1 MEVINS
7 NLGVKQW
14 VKVNKNHSVGFVPTM
29 GALHKGHLSLAQ
41 KAKSS
46 CDKIVVSIFVNPTQ
60 FNNQNDL
67 KNYPKKLEEDLQLL
81 KENKVDMVFVP
92 SSIEEVYNN
101 ENPVVFDLDKIDK
114 VMEGA
119 HRAGHFEGVGR
130 VVKLLL
136 ELIDPDFAFFGEKD
150 YQQLL
155 IIKKVVDQFSL
166 KAQIIGCE
174 TIREKDGLAMS
185 SRNTL
190 LNPDERKLAIEIY
203 KSLKL
208 CKENF
213 HYKNRE
219 TLEKKCLSFLRTS
232 LDPEYFEIRNADDL
246 TKSGDI
252 ETKWRAFVASN
263 VGQVRL
269 IDNIALN

>member
-1 MEVINS
+1 
-7 NLGVKQW
+7 
-14 VKVNKNHSVGFVPTM
+14 
-29 GALHKGHLSLAQ
+29 
-41 KAKSS
+41 
-46 CDKIVVSIFVNPTQ
+46 
-60 FNNQNDL
+60 
-67 KNYPKKLEEDLQLL
+67 
-81 KENKVDMVFVP
+81 MVFVP

-166 KAQIIGCE
+166 KTQIIGCE